1 MNAEIKFII
10 LWAVVL
16 IPFFAGSKIRESL
29 ESPQGTAKK
38 LIRINLFL
46 LEPFILFW
54 SIWGLHL
61 NSHVI
66 FLPVAGISTVIVGY
80 FTGKVAVRLLKLKS
94 KTASS
99 YLISSILA
107 NQGLTLGGLICYLIA
122 GEQGLGLATIYV
134 IYFLPFVFLFIFPY
148 ARIASMQTEAG
159 SEKPPVMTLKDYALL
174 FFNFQNLPVAGI
186 LVALVMQLFQIPR
199 PVLFFNLDYL
209 IYTAI
214 SLYYLTLGINFQ
226 SGHITTGFKEQA
238 ALAMSKFIILPAVTF
253 TALYFVELDPVVET
267 VILVQSCMPAAVY
280 SVISS
285 ILFDLDAK
293 LTSGLF
299 VVNSL
304 LFLGIVLPVLMMIRG
319 MI

>member
-1 MNAEIKFII
+1 MNLEIKFVL
-10 LWAVVL
+10 LWAVIL
-16 IPFFAGSKIRESL
+16 IPFFAGSKIRKSL
-29 ESPQGTAKK
+29 QSPQGTAKK
-38 LIRINLFL
+38 LIRVNLFF

-66 FLPVAGISTVIVGY
+66 FLPVAGISTVITGY
-80 FTGKVAVRLLKLKS
+80 ITGKFSIRLLKLKG

-99 YLISSILA
+99 FLISSILA
-107 NQGLTLGGLICYLIA
+107 NQGLTLGGLICYLVA

-148 ARIASMQTEAG
+148 ARIASMHAEPG
-159 SEKPPVMTLKDYALL
+159 SKKPPVMTLKEYARL

-186 LVALVMQLFQIPR
+186 IVALVLHLFQISR

-226 SGHITTGFKEQA
+226 TGHITTGFKEQA
-238 ALAMSKFIILPAVTF
+238 ALALSKFIILPAVTF
-253 TALYFVELDPVVET
+253 IALYFIELDPAVET
-267 VILVQSCMPAAVY
+267 IIQIQSCMPAAVY

-285 ILFDLDAK
+285 ILFDLDSK

-304 LFLGIVLPVLMMIRG
+304 LFLGIVLPFLMMMKGVI
-319 MI
+319 

>member
-10 LWAVVL
+10 LWAVIL
-16 IPFFAGSKIRESL
+16 IPFFTGSKIRKNL
-29 ESPQGTAKK
+29 QSPQGTAKK
-38 LIRINLFL
+38 LIRINLFF

-54 SIWGLHL
+54 SIWGLNL

-66 FLPVAGISTVIVGY
+66 FLPVAGISTVIIGY
-80 FTGKVAVRLLKLKS
+80 LAGRFSIKLLKLKGI
-94 KTASS
+94 TASS

-148 ARIASMQTEAG
+148 ARIASMQIESG
-159 SEKPPVMTLKDYALL
+159 SEKLPVMTIRDYARL

-186 LVALVMQLFQIPR
+186 LVALVLHLFQIPR
-199 PVLFFNLDYL
+199 PFLFFNMDHL

-226 SGHITTGFKEQA
+226 TGHITTGFKEQA
-238 ALAMSKFIILPAVTF
+238 ALALSKFIILPAITF
-253 TALYFVELDPVVET
+253 IALYFIELDPAVET
-267 VILVQSCMPAAVY
+267 VILIQSCMPAAVY

-304 LFLGIVLPVLMMIRG
+304 LFLGIVLPVLMVLRG
-319 MI
+319 VI